1 MLSRNCCS
9 EVVLT
14 ASLYRNRVCMSDRG
28 PNEHPSML
36 AANTINFASVPHR
49 QMPNA
54 DATFLDPAMEQ
65 CIDCNESAG

>member
-1 MLSRNCCS
+1 
-9 EVVLT
+9 
-14 ASLYRNRVCMSDRG
+14 MSDLG
-28 PNEHPSML
+28 PNEHPNML